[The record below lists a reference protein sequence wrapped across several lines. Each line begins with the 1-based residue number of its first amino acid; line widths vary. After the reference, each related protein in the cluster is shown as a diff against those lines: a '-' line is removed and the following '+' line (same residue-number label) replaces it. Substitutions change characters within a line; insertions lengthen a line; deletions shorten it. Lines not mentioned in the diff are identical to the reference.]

1 MKKIVSFGDSFIFG
15 LELKD
20 NDNGT
25 KAWPG
30 LIAQKLGTDYET
42 RAIVAC
48 GNESIAHQIYT
59 YFSENKT
66 TDTLA
71 VINWTWAMRWD
82 FYLHE
87 VDAWVTLGPT
97 CVPGRLQQHIPES
110 EAENLI
116 NFYRTYTGASP
127 NWNLHRSLQ
136 AIWGVLNYLKVN
148 NIMAIHTYT
157 DPALFDK
164 GNTGDRLEHYC
175 AIRDPSW
182 PDIESAA
189 DIVNLPTAIQ
199 QEVDDDYN
207 RIKIP
212 MYLSNLQDLIQPVM
226 HSFNGQSFLEW
237 SRSCGYTVT
246 PSPAEHPLEDAH
258 NAAADY
264 WQDEYNKHVQLL

>member
-20 NDNGT
+20 NTDGA

-30 LIAQKLGTDYET
+30 LIAEQLGVDYKSC
-42 RAIVAC
+42 AIVAC
-48 GNESIAHQIYT
+48 GNESIARQIYT
-59 YFSENKT
+59 YFSEHT
-66 TDTLA
+66 TTNTLV

-87 VDAWVTLGPT
+87 PDAWVTLGPT

-116 NFYRTYTGASP
+116 KFYQTYTGASP
-127 NWNLHRSLQ
+127 TWNLHRSLQ
-136 AIWGVLNYLKVN
+136 AMWGVLNYLKVN
-148 NIMAIHTYT
+148 NIVAIHTYM

-182 PDIESAA
+182 PIIESANA
-189 DIVNLPTAIQ
+189 IFNLPINIQ
-199 QEVDDDYN
+199 REVEDDYN
-207 RIKIP
+207 RVKIP
-212 MYLSNLQDLIQPVM
+212 LYLSKLQDLIQPMM
-226 HSFNGQSFLEW
+226 HTFDGQNFLEW
-237 SRSCGYTVT
+237 SRSRGYTVT
-246 PSPAEHPLEDAH
+246 PAPAEHPLEDAH
-258 NAAADY
+258 RAAADY
-264 WQDEYNKHVQLL
+264 WQDAYNKHIQLL